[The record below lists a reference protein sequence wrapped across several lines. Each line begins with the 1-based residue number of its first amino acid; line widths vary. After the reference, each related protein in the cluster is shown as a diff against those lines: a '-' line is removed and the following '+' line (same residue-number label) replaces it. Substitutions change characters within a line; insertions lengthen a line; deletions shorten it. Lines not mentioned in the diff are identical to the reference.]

1 MITKVMY
8 TWDII
13 KSMERSMAI
22 AADMAEREKRKPRE
36 TKYQTTRF
44 YNFRKQKKEKAQKER
59 RNNL

>member
-1 MITKVMY
+1 MITEVMY

-22 AADMAEREKRKPRE
+22 AAYMAEREKRKPRE

-44 YNFRKQKKEKAQKER
+44 YNFRKQKKEKARKER

>member
-1 MITKVMY
+1 MIANVMY

-36 TKYQTTRF
+36 TKYQTTKF
-44 YNFRKQKKEKAQKER
+44 YNFRKQKKERAR
-59 RNNL
+59 V